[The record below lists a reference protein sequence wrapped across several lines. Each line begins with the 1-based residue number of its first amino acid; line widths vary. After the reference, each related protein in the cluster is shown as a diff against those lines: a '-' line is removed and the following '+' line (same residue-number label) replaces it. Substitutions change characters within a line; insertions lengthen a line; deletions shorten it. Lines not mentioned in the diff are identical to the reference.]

1 MDEDMRWVKILGF
14 PLDLWSAQERRLKM
28 TDDEVASQLNAVV
41 TTVKLQ

>member
-28 TDDEVASQLNAVV
+28 TDEVASQLNAVV